1 MKKILLNSWP
11 FVVIIFVVLIF
22 FWKVIFQGQ
31 VPIPGD
37 FIVGTYFPWLDYK
50 WGYQVGVPVKNP
62 ITSDVVSIF
71 YPLRGFAV
79 DSLKE
84 GHLPLWNPYMFTG
97 TPLLADFQV
106 AVFSPTIFLYF
117 LFPKIWAW
125 TGQIMLQPIFAGIFM
140 YLLLRNFGLGKIESV
155 FSGIFYAFAGFN
167 MIWMEWNNSTL
178 VAALIPL
185 AILLLDKFI
194 KTNKLYWGV
203 LLSLGIG
210 LQMLS
215 GYPQLVVYT
224 IIALLVFGFFRWKY
238 LTPGKLLLILL
249 FIFAGLLVSS
259 IVTIPGIE
267 FILNSQRKY
276 EVLEKELIYLP
287 WRNLVTFLAPDYLG
301 NPATK
306 NYFGVGNYTLNAGY
320 SGIIVLALSIV
331 GVLGNWLKKETK
343 YFVFL
348 FVMALILALPTPIAS
363 AIFNSHIPAISA
375 SSMTRILVL
384 ANLSLSALA
393 GFGIATLLKNEKI
406 KNIGFIFI
414 PLGLTVCVLGITL
427 FLKINLEIT
436 LRNLVLPVVL
446 SGIAVLLIILR
457 KKFLIYMLCIIA
469 VLELFRYG
477 WKYTPFSS
485 PDLVFPGT
493 PSLSYF
499 KDENKPFRISG
510 GDVVPM
516 NMLVP
521 YDIETV
527 SGYDAVFPIWWARLN
542 KAISSGN
549 STTGNLSYYSVFEQ
563 YGNHWFDLL
572 NNKYLFV
579 NVREHLFSQVE
590 KNSKFE
596 KVFQDRS
603 VAIFKDK
610 NVLPRAFIVSDW
622 EMRSGE
628 DALTAL
634 IDPNFP
640 VDKEIVIESP
650 VNFNKSDIVNSN
662 VSYEFYSPERSLI
675 DVKTDHDGFLF
686 VSDAWYPGW
695 IAKIDGLEE
704 PIFRADYA
712 FRAVAV
718 SEGVHKVEFIY
729 SPDSLRI
736 GEFVSLITLI
746 FLTGLFVYDLKIYEK
761 VLSQ

>member
-1 MKKILLNSWP
+1 MKRFFLKIWPFLVILLTVS
-11 FVVIIFVVLIF
+11 LF
-22 FWKVIFQGQ
+22 FWKVILFKQ

-79 DSLKE
+79 DRLKE

-106 AVFSPTIFLYF
+106 AVFSPTMFLYF

-140 YLLLRNFGLGKIESV
+140 YLLLRNFGLRKIESV

-178 VAALIPL
+178 VAAFIPL
-185 AILLLDKFI
+185 TILLLDKFI
-194 KTNKLYWGV
+194 RKNKLYWGV
-203 LLSLGIG
+203 LLSLSIG
-210 LQMLS
+210 LQMLA

-224 IIALLVFGFFRWKY
+224 IIALIFFIIFRWKY
-238 LTPGKLLLILL
+238 LTPSKLFLILL
-249 FIFAGLLVSS
+249 FMFVGLLVSS

-267 FILNSQRKY
+267 LILNSQRKY

-320 SGIIVLALSIV
+320 SGIIVLTLSIV
-331 GVLGNWLKKETK
+331 GVLGNWMKKETK
-343 YFVFL
+343 YFVLL
-348 FVMALILALPTPIAS
+348 FTIALLLALPTPIAS

-393 GFGIATLLKNEKI
+393 GFGIASLLGKERI
-406 KNIGFIFI
+406 KNIGWIFV
-414 PLGLTVCVLGITL
+414 PFGLTICVLAITL
-427 FLKINLEIT
+427 VAKINLEIT
-436 LRNLVLPVVL
+436 LRNLVLPIFL
-446 SGIAVLLIILR
+446 SAAAVLFILLR
-457 KKFLIYMLCIIA
+457 KKFLILILCIIA
-469 VLELFRYG
+469 VLELLRYG

-485 PDLVFPGT
+485 PQLVFPET

-499 KDENKPFRISG
+499 IDENKPFRVSG

-521 YDIETV
+521 YGIETV

-542 KAISSGN
+542 KAIGSGN

-572 NNKYLFV
+572 NNKYLLV
-579 NVREHLFSQVE
+579 NVREHLFSQVS

-596 KVFQDRS
+596 KVFQDKS

-610 NVLPRAFIVSDW
+610 NVLPRAFVVSNW
-622 EMRSGE
+622 EMKSGD

-640 VDKEIVIESP
+640 VDKEIIIESP
-650 VNFNKSDIVNSN
+650 VNFNESEIVNSN

-675 DVKTDHDGFLF
+675 DVKTDHNGFLF

-704 PIFRADYA
+704 PIYRADYA

-736 GEFVSLITLI
+736 GEFISLITLI
-746 FLTGLFVYDLKIYEK
+746 FLAGLFVYDLKIYEK
-761 VLSQ
+761 VLS

>member
-1 MKKILLNSWP
+1 MKKVLLNSWP
-11 FVVIIFVVLIF
+11 FVVIIFVVLVF

-50 WGYQVGVPVKNP
+50 WGYSVGVPVKNP
-62 ITSDVVSIF
+62 ITSDVVSII
-71 YPLRGFAV
+71 YPLRSFAI
-79 DSLKE
+79 DQLKS

-117 LFPKIWAW
+117 MLPKVWAW
-125 TGQIMLQPIFAGIFM
+125 TGQVMLQPIFAGIFM
-140 YLLLRNFGLGKIESV
+140 YLLLRNFGLKKVESV

-167 MIWMEWNNSTL
+167 MIWMEWNTSTL
-178 VAALIPL
+178 VAAFIPL
-185 AILLLDKFI
+185 TILLMDKFI
-194 KTNKLYWGV
+194 KTNELHWGA
-203 LLSLGIG
+203 LLSIGIG
-210 LQMLS
+210 LQMLA

-224 IIALLVFGFFRWKY
+224 IAALIIFVFFRWKY
-238 LTPGKLLLILL
+238 LTPSKLLLVLL
-249 FIFAGLLVSS
+249 FIFAGFLVSS

-306 NYFGVGNYTLNAGY
+306 NYFGIGNYTLNAGY
-320 SGIIVLALSIV
+320 SGIIVLTLSIV
-331 GVLGNWLKKETK
+331 GVLGNWMKKEIK
-343 YFVFL
+343 YFVLL
-348 FVMALILALPTPIAS
+348 FVMALLLALPTPVAS

-384 ANLSLSALA
+384 ANLSISALA
-393 GFGIATLLKNEKI
+393 GFGIASLFGKERI
-406 KNIGFIFI
+406 KNIGFIFV
-414 PLGLTVCVLGITL
+414 PLGLTVCILAITL
-427 FLKINLEIT
+427 FKRINLEIT
-436 LRNLVLPVVL
+436 LRNLVLPISL
-446 SGIAVLLIILR
+446 STAAVLLILPR
-457 KKFLIYMLCIIA
+457 KKFLVFILCIVA

-485 PDLVFPGT
+485 PGLVFPET
-493 PSLSYF
+493 PVLNYF
-499 KDENKPFRISG
+499 KDEKEPFRVSG
-510 GDVVPM
+510 GDVIPM

-521 YDIETV
+521 YGIETV

-542 KAISSGN
+542 STISSGN
-549 STTGNLSYYSVFEQ
+549 PTPANLSYYSVFEQ

-579 NVREHLFSQVE
+579 NVQEHLISQIE
-590 KNSKFE
+590 KNSKFK
-596 KVFQDRS
+596 KVFQDKS
-603 VAIFKDK
+603 VAIFRNN
-610 NVLPRAFIVSDW
+610 NVLPRAFFVSNW
-622 EMRSGE
+622 VMKSGN

-634 IDPNFP
+634 AAPNFP
-640 VDKEIVIESP
+640 VVKEIVIENP
-650 VNFNKSDIVNSN
+650 VNFNKSDIVNSS
-662 VSYEFYSPERSLI
+662 VSYEFYSPEKSII

-695 IAKIDGLEE
+695 LAKVDGLEE
-704 PIFRADYA
+704 PVYRANYA

-718 SEGVHKVEFIY
+718 SEGVHRVEFIY
-729 SPDSLRI
+729 SPDSLRT
-736 GEFVSLITLI
+736 GELVSMVTLMFLAGI
-746 FLTGLFVYDLKIYEK
+746 FIYDLKIYEK
-761 VLSQ
+761 VFSK